1 MMLPTGLESV
11 AYNLNR
17 KNNNLLLFEFG
28 KTYSQIKNEYTEKE
42 NLSLYFTGDQNGLGW
57 NSPVKKMDVFFAKG
71 VCESIFSLAG
81 INNFQFEVSENKSL
95 DESLIASVNK
105 VPIAFMGSVRKSKLE
120 VFSIKQ
126 PVFFLFIDWET
137 LLSLTKNQ
145 DLSYEPVIKFPQ
157 VQRDLAIVIDKSISY
172 QHVENLVKSLHLSK
186 LTRIQLFDVFEN
198 EKLGRD
204 KKSLAFNFTFSDKE
218 KTLTDTEIESL
229 MNKIIAMLQKEVNAL
244 IRSNA

>member
-1 MMLPTGLESV
+1 MLPTGLESV

-28 KTYSQIKNEYTEKE
+28 KTYSQIKNGYAEKE
-42 NLSLYFTGDQNGLGW
+42 NLAFYFTGNQNELAW
-57 NSPVKKMDVFFAKG
+57 NSPVKKMDIFFTKG

-81 INNFQFEVSENKSL
+81 IDNLQFEVSDDKSL

-105 VPIAFMGSVRKSKLE
+105 APIAFMGSVKKSQLE
-120 VFSIKQ
+120 IFSVKQ
-126 PVFFLFIDWET
+126 PVFFLCIDWET
-137 LLSLTKNQ
+137 LLSLTKNY
-145 DLSYEPVIKFPQ
+145 DLSYEPIIKFPQ

-172 QHVENLVKSLHLSK
+172 QHVENLVKSLHLFK
-186 LTRIQLFDVFEN
+186 LTHIQLFDVFEN
-198 EKLGRD
+198 EKLGED

-218 KTLTDTEIESL
+218 KTLTDTEIEAL
-229 MNKIIAMLQKEVNAL
+229 MDKIITMLQKEVNAL